1 MQKWEF
7 DRLDYALTEYSSSNS
22 RCRITGNSTSRVR
35 NQCNYFPFFF
45 FCQLFL
51 CDVWSFVLFLTL
63 NFKFTFIFFSLSVDE
78 VFLSSYP
85 LPVVLL
91 IPVIQL
97 LLCIKAVLWKGW
109 YKVLHLCLTS
119 KSDLFSFQIK
129 MLFINLSSRLTAGCQ
144 SQAAFP
150 FLFTNDFP
158 ELTNKY

>member
-1 MQKWEF
+1 MQKWEL

-22 RCRITGNSTSRVR
+22 RCRIAGNSTSWVR
-35 NQCNYFPFFF
+35 DQCNYFPFFF
-45 FCQLFL
+45 FLSIVS
-51 CDVWSFVLFLTL
+51 VWRVSFVLFLTL

-78 VFLSSYP
+78 VLLSSYP

-129 MLFINLSSRLTAGCQ
+129 MLFITSCPADTQQDVRAKLLS
-144 SQAAFP
+144 
-150 FLFTNDFP
+150 LFC
-158 ELTNKY
+158 LQMISLS

>member
-1 MQKWEF
+1 MPLQNIAPLIPGVE
-7 DRLDYALTEYSSSNS
+7 LQEILHPGYAISVTTFL
-22 RCRITGNSTSRVR
+22 
-35 NQCNYFPFFF
+35 FFFFF

-78 VFLSSYP
+78 VLLSSYP

-97 LLCIKAVLWKGW
+97 LLCIKAVLWKGQ

-129 MLFINLSSRLTAGCQ
+129 MLFITSCPADTEQDVRAKLLS
-144 SQAAFP
+144 
-150 FLFTNDFP
+150 LFC
-158 ELTNKY
+158 LQMISLS